1 MIIVLVGILPL
12 YLKIS
17 NQVEENNK
25 LKYQIKTQ
33 KDLGPVYQTL
43 VNSDKNKKVLALP
56 HPDKTALSR
65 IEAQTFQKDFYHA
78 AQQSG
83 LKVVLF
89 TPDINTSISPSTSFS
104 HNISL
109 KGEWADFRRM
119 LIALG
124 AIPYLDR
131 IEEIHIQ
138 QGTNAMEF
146 KMKVWIGIK

>member
-17 NQVEENNK
+17 GQTEENNK
-25 LKYQIKTQ
+25 LKLQIKTQ
-33 KDLGPVYQTL
+33 KELGPVYQTL
-43 VNSDKNKKVLALP
+43 VNSNENKKALALP
-56 HPDKTALSR
+56 HPDKTSLSR
-65 IEAQTFQKDFYHA
+65 IEAQTFQKDFYNA
-78 AQQSG
+78 AQKSG

-89 TPDINTSISPSTSFS
+89 TPDINTSISPSTSFL

-109 KGEWADFRRM
+109 KGEWADFRKM
-119 LIALG
+119 LIELG

-138 QGTNAMEF
+138 QGTNAMDF
-146 KMKVWIGIK
+146 KMKVWIAIK